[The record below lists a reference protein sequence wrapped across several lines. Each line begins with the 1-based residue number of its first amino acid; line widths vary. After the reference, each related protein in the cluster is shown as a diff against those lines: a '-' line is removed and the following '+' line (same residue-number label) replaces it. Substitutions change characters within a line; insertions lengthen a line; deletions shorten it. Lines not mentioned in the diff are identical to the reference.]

1 MPDISF
7 LKDPCRLKLPQG
19 KKLVGQAPRFLY
31 VLSCWPHDRAY
42 GGQLRALHLARA
54 LAKVGPVTLAI
65 VGAEPVDAASKART
79 AAEFPVAGEWP
90 VEPTGLRGAR
100 AFWKTLIDPD
110 FVNVHG
116 FALSPSSENE
126 IQAIAREHFDL
137 IWFFKLRTANYFH
150 QACWPGSVVDVD
162 DVPSS
167 ATGSHGKLAGVWA
180 ARTRGWILTQAM
192 RLQEK
197 RLPARFD
204 VLAVCSEAD
213 RRLLGGDHAI
223 RVIPNGFER
232 PARAPDRSPL
242 IPPRIGFIGLLNYEP
257 NRDGVCWFLEN
268 CWPALREAVPG
279 LVFRLA
285 GKGAAEVLRE
295 PIPGVEVLGWVE
307 DAAAEIATWSL
318 MVIPIRSGAGTRI
331 KIADTFSRQCPA
343 VSTRLGAYG
352 YDVEDGLQLRLAD
365 TPEGFTRACLEVLAD
380 PDGARAMAERAWH
393 EFLEKWT
400 WEAITPKVQQAAQAG
415 IDATAKRPGRGW
427 RLEPSGAAGQNR
439 SS

>member
-1 MPDISF
+1 M
-7 LKDPCRLKLPQG
+7 
-19 KKLVGQAPRFLY
+19 VGPATKIKSLIVKPRILY

-42 GGQLRALHLARA
+42 GGQLRALHVARA

-79 AAEFPVAGEWP
+79 AAEFPVAGEWS
-90 VEPTGLRGAR
+90 VEPTGIRGAR
-100 AFWKTLIDPD
+100 ALWKTLTDPS

-116 FALSPSSENE
+116 LALNPSSEKE

-137 IWFFKLRTANYFH
+137 IWFFKLRTANYFR

-167 ATGSHGKLAGVWA
+167 ATGSHGKLAGGWA
-180 ARTRGWILTQAM
+180 ARFRGWILTQAM

-197 RLPARFD
+197 RLPGRFD

-213 RRLLGGDHAI
+213 RTLLGGDPAI

-232 PARAPDRSPL
+232 PTSPPERRPSN
-242 IPPRIGFIGLLNYEP
+242 PPRIGFIGLLDYEP
-257 NRDGVCWFLEN
+257 NRDGVQWFLQN
-268 CWPALREAVPG
+268 CWPILRAAVPG

-285 GKGAAEVLRE
+285 GKGAEQMMRTPV
-295 PIPGVEVLGWVE
+295 PGVEVLGWVD
-307 DAAAEIATWSL
+307 DAGAEIATWSL

-343 VSTRLGAYG
+343 VSTSLGAYG
-352 YDVEDGLQLRLAD
+352 YEVKDGLELRLAD
-365 TPEGFTRACLEVLAD
+365 TPEAFAQACLDLLRD
-380 PDGARAMAERAWH
+380 PTAAQAMAERALAAYLKH
-393 EFLEKWT
+393 WT
-400 WEAITPKVQQAAQAG
+400 WESIAPRVHDAA
-415 IDATAKRPGRGW
+415 
-427 RLEPSGAAGQNR
+427 LSAGQA
-439 SS
+439 SSQFSAV

>member
-1 MPDISF
+1 MKSRI
-7 LKDPCRLKLPQG
+7 
-19 KKLVGQAPRFLY
+19 LY

-42 GGQLRALHLARA
+42 GGQLRALHVARA

-65 VGAEPVDAASKART
+65 VGAESVDAASKSRT
-79 AAEFPVAGEWP
+79 AAEFPIAGEWGI
-90 VEPTGLRGAR
+90 EPTGIRGTHAL
-100 AFWKTLIDPD
+100 WKTLTDPG

-116 FALSPSSENE
+116 LALSPSSEKE

-137 IWFFKLRTANYFH
+137 VWFFKLRTANYFR

-167 ATGSHGKLAGVWA
+167 ATGSHGKLAGGWA

-197 RLPARFD
+197 RLPSRFD

-213 RRLLGGDHAI
+213 RTLLGGDPVI

-232 PARAPDRSPL
+232 PTSPPERKL
-242 IPPRIGFIGLLNYEP
+242 STPPRIGFIGLLDYEP
-257 NRDGVCWFLEN
+257 NRDGVRWFLEN
-268 CWPALREAVPG
+268 CWPALRETVPG

-285 GKGAAEVLRE
+285 GKSAGELMKTPV
-295 PIPGVEVLGWVE
+295 PGVEVLGWVE

-343 VSTRLGAYG
+343 VSTCLGAYG
-352 YDVEDGLQLRLAD
+352 YEVEDRVQLRLAD
-365 TPEGFTRACLEVLAD
+365 TPEAFTRACLEVLQD
-380 PDGARAMAERAWH
+380 PDGARAMAERAWQ

-400 WEAITPKVQQAAQAG
+400 WEAIEPKVWEAARAG
-415 IDATAKRPGRGW
+415 LPATPPAARSIDDAPLAADPGQ
-427 RLEPSGAAGQNR
+427 SK
-439 SS
+439 